1 MNNIRLRIRV
11 LVQVA
16 AGNGVDE
23 QHVPV
28 AALRDQHDI
37 SLTRVFPRSSTVQPE
52 EHAKTMMAALS
63 DTVADKVADTLFLY
77 R

>member
-11 LVQVA
+11 IVQVA

-23 QHVPV
+23 QHVPI

-37 SLTRVFPRSSTVQPE
+37 TLTRVFPRSSTVQPE
-52 EHAKTMMAALS
+52 EHARAIMAALT
-63 DTVADKVADTLFLY
+63 DTVAEKTADTLFLY

>member
-11 LVQVA
+11 IAQIT

-23 QHVPV
+23 LHTPA

-37 SLTRVFPRSSTVQPE
+37 TLTRVFPRSSTVQPE
-52 EHAKTMMAALS
+52 EHAKAIMAALT
-63 DTVADKVADTLFLY
+63 DTVADKVSDALFLY

>member
-37 SLTRVFPRSSTVQPE
+37 SLTRVFPRNSTTQPE
-52 EHAKTMMAALS
+52 EHARNLMAALT
-63 DTVADKVADTLFLY
+63 DTVAEKTADTLFLY